1 MGQYFSYRQVTLDG
15 ADDTIDESSRHPSD
29 RTDAVRESHETFAA
43 DAPTDDPEVLCGEYQ
58 YGYSGQS
65 VSATAIQYNCHN
77 PFVRRLKVRGSHLC

>member
-1 MGQYFSYRQVTLDG
+1 MGQYFSYRQVTRDG

-43 DAPTDDPEVLCGEYQ
+43 DVPTDDPEVLCGKYQ

-65 VSATAIQYNCHN
+65 VSAT
-77 PFVRRLKVRGSHLC
+77 HL